1 MTAYAIALH
10 ILGKNLLNLSFFKES
25 KHFITKAHYVVTK
38 MLLLEKK
45 YDLQLAIQMDM
56 KTVLEKTRYLA
67 EVVADPAMPDQK
79 AAQGGKGKRAHSKD
93 PGLSEE
99 DIERSLATIKSGL
112 ATVSEG

>member
-1 MTAYAIALH
+1 
-10 ILGKNLLNLSFFKES
+10 
-25 KHFITKAHYVVTK
+25 

-56 KTVLEKTRYLA
+56 KTVLEKTRYVA
-67 EVVADPAMPDQK
+67 EVVTDPDQK
-79 AAQGGKGKRAHSKD
+79 VAQGSKGKRTHSKD